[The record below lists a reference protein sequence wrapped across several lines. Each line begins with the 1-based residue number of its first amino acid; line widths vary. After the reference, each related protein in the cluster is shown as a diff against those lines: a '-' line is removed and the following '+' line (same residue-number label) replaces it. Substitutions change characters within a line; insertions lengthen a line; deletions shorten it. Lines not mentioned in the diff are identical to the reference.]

1 MQSRF
6 IFSLIT
12 RTEIVIYAV
21 LAAAALLGT
30 GCGREKE
37 AVFVPAIRSDSGET
51 GPSGRPPE
59 SADPAENAER
69 AEADA
74 EPRLICVFVCG
85 AVNREGVY
93 ELPEG
98 ARVIDAVNA
107 AGGYSGDADTNYVNQ
122 AQYVTDT
129 ERVEIPTREEADAL
143 REAGNA
149 AGGSGSISGLQGSG
163 SASQGR
169 QAPSSGAVNINTAG
183 IDELMTLPGIGENK
197 AAKIIE
203 YREDHG
209 RFGATEEIMNVSGIG
224 NSVYDRMKDHITVE

>member
-1 MQSRF
+1 MQSRL
-6 IFSLIT
+6 IFSLISQPI
-12 RTEIVIYAV
+12 IVISCL
-21 LAAAALLGT
+21 LAAAVLTCG
-30 GCGREKE
+30 GCGRDE
-37 AVFVPAIRSDSGET
+37 ADEGFTETGYAREISERAVEDSGKDHTE
-51 GPSGRPPE
+51 
-59 SADPAENAER
+59 D
-69 AEADA
+69 EAA
-74 EPRLICVFVCG
+74 AASSVCVFVCG

-163 SASQGR
+163 SASPGR
-169 QAPSSGAVNINTAG
+169 QDPSSGAVNINTAG

-224 NSVYDRMKDHITVE
+224 SSVYDRMKDHITVE